1 MWLQK
6 NIPQVDCMMK
16 TRREW
21 GRTPHEQPFTGIGA
35 FTLRENIYCPLTW
48 SPHHFIWEDK
58 HANQGLYPIS
68 SSGDTFLESGQEG
81 LKNLVQECWIFP
93 CVRYPPET
101 QTSSW
106 PWYHALD
113 CCLNQN
119 ILYLS
124 PFLAPLI
131 SLESSCPMFTS
142 GDPGWT
148 ISDRIAVQVFTQYF
162 PSVFQ
167 SPIKYTTCGP
177 ERTPLL
183 I

>member
-81 LKNLVQECWIFP
+81 LKNLIKVWWFFH
-93 CVRYPPET
+93 CVVYSSET
-101 QTSSW
+101 QTPSW
-106 PWYHALD
+106 HWGCAQDSCLKQNLLNLSLSHSLHFSLLHIPSNTPAPRYPVMILDDISQPW
-113 CCLNQN
+113 
-119 ILYLS
+119 
-124 PFLAPLI
+124 
-131 SLESSCPMFTS
+131 
-142 GDPGWT
+142 
-148 ISDRIAVQVFTQYF
+148 
-162 PSVFQ
+162 
-167 SPIKYTTCGP
+167 
-177 ERTPLL
+177 
-183 I
+183 